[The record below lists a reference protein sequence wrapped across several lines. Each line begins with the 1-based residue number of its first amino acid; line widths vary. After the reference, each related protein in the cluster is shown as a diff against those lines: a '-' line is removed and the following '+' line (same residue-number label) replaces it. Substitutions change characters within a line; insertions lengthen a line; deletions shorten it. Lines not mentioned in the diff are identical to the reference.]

1 MNDTIND
8 LLAEYAKAPQKLR
21 YLIAEL
27 TPIELSFKPS
37 EREWSVKEIVIH
49 LADSE
54 TNAFLRYRTII
65 SEPNRETFVV
75 DEWKW
80 SQELK
85 YQEQEI
91 EEYLNLFESLRLI
104 TSNQLKIVTEQ
115 DWNKS
120 VVHRSLGEIS
130 LTGWLELYVRHFEQ
144 HIKQIER
151 TLENHANKR

>member
-1 MNDTIND
+1 MNDQINH
-8 LLAEYAKAPQKLR
+8 LIAEYAKAPQKLR
-21 YLIAEL
+21 ELIAGL
-27 TPIELSFKPS
+27 TSKELSFKPA

-65 SEPNRETFVV
+65 SEPNREAFVV

-91 EEYLNLFESLRLI
+91 DEYLNLFESLRLI
-104 TSNQLKIVTEQ
+104 TSNQLKIVNKQ
-115 DWNKS
+115 DWNKN
-120 VVHRSLGEIS
+120 VIHRSIGEIS
-130 LTGWLELYVRHFEQ
+130 LIRWLEIYVGHFDQ
-144 HIKQIER
+144 HIKQIEKNIEKSR
-151 TLENHANKR
+151 